1 MFDLK
6 NVEIE
11 WAGRK
16 LKLETGKIARQ
27 ADSTV
32 IATYG
37 GTTVMCNVVAAKE
50 ANPDMDF
57 FPLTVNY
64 QEKYYSVGK
73 IPGGFFKREA
83 RPTEKETLVSRL
95 IDRPVRPLF
104 HKDFKNETQVTCTVL
119 SHDQENDSDVVAM
132 VAASA
137 ALTLSGLPFLG
148 PLGAIKIGFI
158 DDEFVVNPSKSQ
170 LSNSKLE
177 LVLAGTKEGVLMIE
191 SEAHELSEKQMLD
204 AVVLGQENYKTVIE
218 AIISLAKKAAKE
230 PWELKEKD
238 EEIKNLPSKINE
250 DFGKDFIDA
259 YKITEKQKRSEKLSS
274 LRNEISEKF
283 VSETLSPVLVSDAI
297 KNVEKDIV
305 RGELINTGNRIDGRD
320 TKTVRPI
327 VCETGVLERTHGSAL
342 FTRGETQALVVSTL
356 GTGQDEQR
364 IDAIDGE
371 YTENFM
377 LHYNFPPYSVGEVGR
392 IGSTSRREIG
402 HGKLAWRAIHPMLP
416 SKEKFPYTYRVVS
429 EITESNGSSSMATVC
444 GTSMSLMDAG
454 VPLERPVA
462 GIAMGLIK
470 ENDKYVILSDILG
483 DEDHLGDMDFKV
495 AGTSEGITSLQM
507 DIKIT
512 SITAEIMEEALAQAK
527 DGRFHILGEMAK
539 AIDKPNQSISQYAP
553 TITNLQINKDKIRE
567 VIGKGGAVIR
577 EISETTGAKIEI
589 NDEGLVSI
597 AAVDQK
603 SGNDALEWI
612 KGIVEE
618 PEIGKIYDGKVI
630 KIMDFGAF
638 VNFMGS
644 TDGLVHISQLKNERV
659 EKVEDV
665 ISEGDIVKVKV
676 LDIDSRGK
684 IKLSMKAVD
693 AEENA

>member
-1 MFDLK
+1 MFDVK

-230 PWELKEKD
+230 PWDLKEKD

-470 ENDKYVILSDILG
+470 EHDKYVILSDILG